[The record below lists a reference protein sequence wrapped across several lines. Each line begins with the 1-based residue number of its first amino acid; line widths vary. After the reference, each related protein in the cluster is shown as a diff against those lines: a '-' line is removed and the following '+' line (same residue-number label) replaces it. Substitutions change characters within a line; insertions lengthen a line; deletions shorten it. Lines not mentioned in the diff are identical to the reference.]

1 MKKILTLLTTLAGV
15 LILLAPNAAHAR
27 QQQVATFDARDDAPR
42 LAARNAVRTSAEESR
57 ARATALEKRK
67 AALQKYLAS
76 VEPASA
82 DYEAASRSIREI
94 DVKLRDI
101 AAAAEAEAARPLPVR
116 FARQMEGVSAED
128 SPASK
133 LLSISPGDRRSRF
146 KSEVRIKVSPSFNS
160 NIKITVVNNTG
171 EEVYNNT
178 LRYLVR
184 GVDDYTTTVTLGEG
198 VNIVKASSTDDKVV
212 SNALLIS
219 GGELPADTAAKA
231 ERTVNAAPK
240 AFRRQTGQEGLVG
253 LLLGGVVV
261 SQQADRFSQADPF
274 MGFIVGFSGR
284 PNDKTSR
291 ALHFRVKGIFQ
302 VQPKKDEAPPKDI
315 AAVDPTDFTPFL
327 ASRKSFDIEM
337 HGWWDTRLFKRT
349 PRVRVGLYGAVG
361 GTTYLAKNELLGDET
376 VEVEEKDAEGNETG
390 GETEL
395 DPELAKVDNDINLY
409 YEGGLIGH
417 FFGDE
422 DNKKLFMQAI
432 LAYGNYEGLAGLNP
446 PGDGFWGNSRNRFV
460 GKLRVFPTYLN
471 VSAEGDAEQFSP
483 MFGVELNA
491 GRGPDQLKFFTGVAV
506 SISAFKKLGP

>member
-27 QQQVATFDARDDAPR
+27 QQVATFDARDDAPR
-42 LAARNAVRTSAEESR
+42 PAARNAARTSAEESR

-94 DVKLRDI
+94 EVKLRDI
-101 AAAAEAEAARPLPVR
+101 AAAAAAEAEAARPLPVR
-116 FARQMEGVSAED
+116 FARQMEGVSADD

-240 AFRRQTGQEGLVG
+240 AFRRQSQEGLVG

-274 MGFIVGFSGR
+274 MGFIVGFSGQ
-284 PNDKTSR
+284 PNPNSSR

-315 AAVDPTDFTPFL
+315 AAVDPSDFTPFL
-327 ASRKSFDIEM
+327 SSRKSFDIEM
-337 HGWWDTRLFKRT
+337 HGWWDTQLFRQT
-349 PRVRVGLYGAVG
+349 QRVRVGLYGAVG
-361 GTTYLAKNELLGDET
+361 GTTYLSKNELLGDET
-376 VEVEEKDAEGNETG
+376 VEVEQKDAEGNETG
-390 GETEL
+390 EETEL

-417 FFGDE
+417 FFGGE
-422 DNKKLFMQAI
+422 KKLFMQAI

-446 PGDGFWGNSRNRFV
+446 PGDGFWGNSRNRFI
-460 GKLRVFPTYLN
+460 GKLRVFPTFLD
-471 VSAEGDAEQFSP
+471 VSAEGDSNLYSP